1 MRTPNSLLA
10 PSAFILAAGIA
21 FSFYSTTYY
30 PNHYLPPPFPFQ
42 DIIIRPSV
50 IYPEREFGV
59 ALIVIGSILIAL
71 ILTTQTALSHFDR
84 HSNQVRHRNL
94 PPNHFI
100 LCWHDLISAFCQHS
114 EAGEGSRA
122 GWQKENGKTI
132 RRIGETLSVPAPEP
146 LLAHTYKLRFNGIR
160 LLSFECIDST

>member
-30 PNHYLPPPFPFQ
+30 PNRYLPPPYPIE

-71 ILTTQTALSHFDR
+71 ILATQIALSHFNW
-84 HSNQVRHRNL
+84 HSNQARQRNL
-94 PPNHFI
+94 FLTTFI
-100 LCWHDLISAFCQHS
+100 LCWHDFVSAFCQHN
-114 EAGEGSRA
+114 ETGKGSRA
-122 GWQKENGKTI
+122 GWQKEKGKMI
-132 RRIGETLSVPAPEP
+132 RMIGETLSVPAPEP
-146 LLAHTYKLRFNGIR
+146 LLAHMYKLRFNGIR

>member
-21 FSFYSTTYY
+21 FSFYSTPYY
-30 PNHYLPPPFPFQ
+30 PSRYLPPPFHIE

-59 ALIVIGSILIAL
+59 TLIVTGSILIAL
-71 ILTTQTALSHFDR
+71 ILTTHTALSHFNR
-84 HSNQVRHRNL
+84 HSNQALQRNL
-94 PPNHFI
+94 HLTTFI
-100 LCWHDLISAFCQHS
+100 LCWHDLISAFYQHS
-114 EAGEGSRA
+114 ETSEGSQA
-122 GWQKENGKTI
+122 GWQKEKGKVI

-146 LLAHTYKLRFNGIR
+146 LLAHMYKMRFNGIR
-160 LLSFECIDST
+160 FLSFECIDST

>member
-1 MRTPNSLLA
+1 MRTLNSLLA

-21 FSFYSTTYY
+21 FSFYSTPYSPCY
-30 PNHYLPPPFPFQ
+30 YLPPPFHFE

-59 ALIVIGSILIAL
+59 ALIVIGSMLIAL
-71 ILTTQTALSHFDR
+71 ILTTQTALSHFNR
-84 HSNQVRHRNL
+84 HSSQARQRNL
-94 PPNHFI
+94 HLTAFI
-100 LCWHDLISAFCQHS
+100 LCWHDLISAFCQQS

-122 GWQKENGKTI
+122 WWQKEKGKMI

-160 LLSFECIDST
+160 LLSFECIDLT

>member
-21 FSFYSTTYY
+21 FSFYSTPYN
-30 PNHYLPPPFPFQ
+30 PHYHLPPPSPIE
-42 DIIIRPSV
+42 DIIIRPGV

-59 ALIVIGSILIAL
+59 ALIVAGSILIAL
-71 ILTTQTALSHFDR
+71 ILTTQTALSHFNR
-84 HSNQVRHRNL
+84 HSNQALQRNL
-94 PPNHFI
+94 PLTTFI
-100 LCWHDLISAFCQHS
+100 LCWHDLVSAFCQHN

-122 GWQKENGKTI
+122 GWQEEKGKVI

-146 LLAHTYKLRFNGIR
+146 LLAYMYKLRFNGIR